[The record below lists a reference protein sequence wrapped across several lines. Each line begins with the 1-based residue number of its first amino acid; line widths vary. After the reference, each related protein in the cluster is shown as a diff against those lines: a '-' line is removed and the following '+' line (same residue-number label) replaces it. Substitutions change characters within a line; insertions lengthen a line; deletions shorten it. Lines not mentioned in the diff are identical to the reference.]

1 MECRGHTSP
10 KLFPIG
16 KALTRLNQA
25 PPVTARPYAGA
36 KKNDQFLAR
45 RHRYGSFLGTYVN
58 MASDTHTQGTHKG
71 IIIVDNLFRNTI
83 SKRLF
88 LVLEK
93 LLNPNLKP

>member
-1 MECRGHTSP
+1 MQGPH
-10 KLFPIG
+10 FPQTVPNWEGIDKAESSAPG
-16 KALTRLNQA
+16 NRKALRGCQKSD
-25 PPVTARPYAGA
+25 P
-36 KKNDQFLAR
+36 FLAR